1 MCKFFRYLE
10 SKYFAVF
17 EVLDESG
24 YWKSDDDAEFTQWM
38 NSYIQDS
45 KILDE
50 EIAALDEDESLDK
63 EQRRERFYKLM
74 KEFGGKYRNRG

>member
-1 MCKFFRYLE
+1 
-10 SKYFAVF
+10 
-17 EVLDESG
+17 
-24 YWKSDDDAEFTQWM
+24 M

-50 EIAALDEDESLDK
+50 EIAVLDEDESLDK

-74 KEFGGKYRNRG
+74 KEFGGKYRSRG